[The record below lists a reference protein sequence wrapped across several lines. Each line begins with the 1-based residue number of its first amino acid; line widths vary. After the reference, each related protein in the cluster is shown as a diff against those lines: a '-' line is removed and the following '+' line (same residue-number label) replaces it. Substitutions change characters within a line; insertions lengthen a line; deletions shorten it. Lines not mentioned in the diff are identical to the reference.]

1 MGNLYL
7 EMLEAVA
14 PPGHSQLFL
23 LWRYKP
29 LAPLGHMG
37 NLYLEMLEAVVPPGH
52 SQLFLL
58 WRYKPLAPGVYGESI
73 FGDVRSRSPSG
84 ASRMFFCA
92 CYKPFAPLGHGLY
105 GGVFFVIGVQIQ
117 AIGIESCK
125 AQACTVA
132 QVCDASKDAM
142 ISTA

>member
-1 MGNLYL
+1 M
-7 EMLEAVA
+7 
-14 PPGHSQLFL
+14 
-23 LWRYKP
+23 W
-29 LAPLGHMG
+29 
-37 NLYLEMLEAVVPPGH
+37 
-52 SQLFLL
+52 
-58 WRYKPLAPGVYGESI
+58 
-73 FGDVRSRSPSG
+73 
-84 ASRMFFCA
+84 

-142 ISTA
+142 ISTAWKKKRNKKFFTDKS